1 MESYHGF
8 LVVAVTMVGILG
20 SWQSIQLPSSAP
32 SYHTITLACLILI
45 VVIMAVFVNNLFNQS
60 IKHLRKLWND
70 TAVKQGDDNNNNH
83 VDINDPSTFVIRTP
97 YEHLTDGWKQLR
109 LQMDVNYAVI
119 WVSSIVYVFYD
130 TLSMIYSRT
139 TIPSFV
145 NTNTNTNTNT

>member
-70 TAVKQGDDNNNNH
+70 TAVKQGDDNNNNNNH

-97 YEHLTDGWKQLR
+97 YERLTDGWKQLR

-119 WVSSIVYVFYD
+119 WVSFIH
-130 TLSMIYSRT
+130 
-139 TIPSFV
+139 
-145 NTNTNTNTNT
+145 